1 MSESL
6 TIPSIIRQAQ
16 FENLK
21 MFQERIKNDTG
32 FIERWIEVEKDN
44 IERKRKGRK
53 ELVVIEQ
60 LLDSGNL

>member
-1 MSESL
+1 
-6 TIPSIIRQAQ
+6 
-16 FENLK
+16 

-44 IERKRKGRK
+44 IEIKRKRRK
-53 ELVVIEQ
+53 ELIVIEQ